1 MNSELENGPAPDA
14 RYFVRVKHA
23 APLPVSELGP
33 GDFLFSRAQ
42 NAHAVRR
49 RVERALD
56 ISQGRELGGTG
67 QAKGRGDAASS
78 SQGTLRHATIHA
90 IGAAIEPAMQF
101 ALELVGQGAS
111 RTTLSL
117 STTTSSVVV
126 ADEWLPREEG
136 SDSCGAVASQSANA
150 QPIIHLRYCSA
161 IHLRITAVSTT

>member
-67 QAKGRGDAASS
+67 QAKSRGDAASS
-78 SQGTLRHATIHA
+78 SQGALRHATIHA

-101 ALELVGQGAS
+101 ALELVGQFA
-111 RTTLSL
+111 LSL

-136 SDSCGAVASQSANA
+136 SDSCGAAVSQSANA